1 MATNRPTRRP
11 LVAPPSSPAVE
22 PLQDDPNGEALGAAD
37 DLQSMMAELAGTSS
51 SKVTVYRV
59 VKGQPLGY
67 VFACSPD
74 AFSLDTL
81 RDKYNGGEFRLFISK
96 DGQLWKNRTVYVE
109 PKQVSQAGEPAP
121 TETATVVAMLRE
133 GFDKQAQLFA
143 QVLRTVAAP
152 PPPPPS
158 PFAGIN
164 LVEAATAI
172 STLLATLRPTAPPVI
187 TPPQGI
193 TPDRAID
200 MMMKG
205 FELAREMKGDGGGE
219 EPSML
224 GILRDLIKSPM
235 LAQAV
240 AATAAQAQAPA
251 APRIVQPRPPGQPQ
265 PQPTAPQP
273 AQSFASETPPPQP
286 QPDAMKALMNQY
298 LGMLVHHAAA
308 GSDPLLY
315 ADLVLDNLDE
325 GTLRE
330 LLNRQP
336 TAVDALIADYPPI
349 AQHREWFETLVK
361 AIADALAD
369 EAQSGIVIENEAP
382 SDASGTATPTIP
394 GGTPAG

>member
-1 MATNRPTRRP
+1 MATQRPTRRP
-11 LVAPPSSPAVE
+11 LVAAPAPAPADAPETDAAEV
-22 PLQDDPNGEALGAAD
+22 LGVAD

-121 TETATVVAMLRE
+121 TETATVAAMLRE

-172 STLLATLRPTAPPVI
+172 STLLATLRPTTPPVI

-251 APRIVQPRPPGQPQ
+251 APRIAQPRPPGQPQ

-273 AQSFASETPPPQP
+273 AQSFASETPAPQP

-330 LLNRQP
+330 LLNRP
-336 TAVDALIADYPPI
+336 PSAVDALIADYPPI